1 MQKVNSSNLEGI
13 AGKVVLITGASSGL
27 GESTAELLARRGA
40 KLVLV
45 ARRADKLS
53 ALVARIREAGGDA
66 VFQVADV
73 TKSADLQQ
81 AVALAVQTYGRLD
94 VMVNNAGLMAI
105 APMSELRVDEWDR
118 MIDINIKGVLYGI
131 AAALPV
137 FTSQQSGHFIN
148 ISSVAG
154 IKVFSPGG
162 TVYSGT
168 KFAVRAISEGLRH
181 EVGGAIRTTTIL
193 PGAVESELKH
203 GSGHSASA
211 EFVQAFYQQNEIPA
225 DSVARAIAYAIEQ
238 PANVDINEIVLR
250 PTVQEF

>member
-1 MQKVNSSNLEGI
+1 
-13 AGKVVLITGASSGL
+13 
-27 GESTAELLARRGA
+27 
-40 KLVLV
+40 LV
-45 ARRADKLS
+45 ARRAEKLS

-211 EFVQAFYQQNEIPA
+211 EFVQAFYQHNEIPA

>member
-1 MQKVNSSNLEGI
+1 MQTSSTQNNGISQKVI
-13 AGKVVLITGASSGL
+13 LITGASSGL
-27 GESTAELLARRGA
+27 GESSARLLAAKGA

-45 ARRADKLS
+45 ARRAERLEQ
-53 ALVARIREAGGDA
+53 LVNEIRAGGGDA
-66 VFQVADV
+66 VYQVADV
-73 TKSADLQQ
+73 SRAADLVA
-81 AVALAVQTYGRLD
+81 AVQLAVSQYGRLD

-105 APMSELRVDEWDR
+105 APMSECRTDEWDR

-137 FTSQQSGHFIN
+137 FESQQSGHFIN

-154 IKVFSPGG
+154 VKVFSPGG

-181 EVGGAIRTTTIL
+181 EVGGHIRTTTIL

-211 EFVQAFYQQNEIPA
+211 DYVQAFYQQNQIPA
-225 DSVARAIAYAIEQ
+225 DSVARALVYAIEQ

>member
-1 MQKVNSSNLEGI
+1 MQTQTTNFAGI
-13 AGKVVLITGASSGL
+13 NDKVVLITGASSGL
-27 GESTAELLARRGA
+27 GESSARLLASRGA

-45 ARRADKLS
+45 ARRAERLEQ
-53 ALVARIREAGGDA
+53 LVNEIRAAGGDA
-66 VFQVADV
+66 VYQVADV
-73 TKSADLQQ
+73 SRAADLVA
-81 AVALAVQTYGRLD
+81 AVQLAVSQYGRLD
-94 VMVNNAGLMAI
+94 VMINNAGLMAI
-105 APMSELRVDEWDR
+105 APMSECRTDEWDR

-137 FTSQQSGHFIN
+137 FEAQQSGHFIN

-181 EVGGAIRTTTIL
+181 EVGGHIRTTTIL

-211 EFVQAFYQQNEIPA
+211 EFVQAFYQQNQIPA
-225 DSVARAIAYAIEQ
+225 DSVARAVAYAIEQ

>member
-1 MQKVNSSNLEGI
+1 MHTGI

-27 GESTAELLARRGA
+27 GESTAELLASRGA

-45 ARRADKLS
+45 ARRADRL
-53 ALVARIREAGGDA
+53 AVLVERIRAAGGDA
-66 VFQVADV
+66 VYQVVDV
-73 TKSADLQQ
+73 TKAADLEQ
-81 AVALAVQTYGRLD
+81 AVALATTTYGRLD
-94 VMVNNAGLMAI
+94 VMINNAGLMSI
-105 APMSELRVDEWDR
+105 APMSERRVDEWDR

-137 FTSQQSGHFIN
+137 FEAQQSGHFIN
-148 ISSVAG
+148 VSSVAG

-211 EFVQAFYQQNEIPA
+211 EFVQAFYQQNQIPA

>member
-1 MQKVNSSNLEGI
+1 MQNQTTNFAGI
-13 AGKVVLITGASSGL
+13 SDKVVLITGASSGL
-27 GESTAELLARRGA
+27 GESSARLLAGRGA

-45 ARRADKLS
+45 ARRAERLEQ
-53 ALVARIREAGGDA
+53 LVNEIRAAGGDA
-66 VFQVADV
+66 VYQVADV
-73 TKSADLQQ
+73 SRAADLVA
-81 AVALAVQTYGRLD
+81 AVKLAVSQYGRLD
-94 VMVNNAGLMAI
+94 VMINNAGLMAI
-105 APMSELRVDEWDR
+105 APMSECRTDEWDR

-137 FTSQQSGHFIN
+137 FEAQQSGHFIN

-181 EVGGAIRTTTIL
+181 EVGGHIRTTTIL

-211 EFVQAFYQQNEIPA
+211 EFVQAFYQQNQIPA
-225 DSVARAIAYAIEQ
+225 DSVARAVAYAIEQ